1 MEYITRY
8 CKYCDETKPI
18 TEWYIH
24 KNGAPYY
31 KCRACTRSDE
41 KKRRNR
47 ISDDSCG
54 SMFVPLKPGV
64 FADEQQKE
72 CVHSI
77 LNTMGFSYNKEKKI
91 WWKKGF
97 RKEDGTF
104 ENLKDYRPKFRRKKI
119 PQDKIDEIYRL
130 YKEEGW
136 RKASIA
142 RKLDVSDT
150 YVCELLKNEKR

>member
-1 MEYITRY
+1 MEYTTRY

-31 KCRACTRSDE
+31 KCRSCTRHDE
-41 KKRRNR
+41 RKRRNKN
-47 ISDDSCG
+47 IEDSCG
-54 SMFVPLKPGV
+54 SMFVPLNAGV

-77 LNTMGFSYNKEKKI
+77 LNSLGFRYNEDNKI
-91 WWKKGF
+91 WWKDGY

-104 ENLKDYRPKFRRKKI
+104 VKLRPYKPKLNRKKI
-119 PQDKIDEIYRL
+119 TMEVIKEIYRL
-130 YKEEGW
+130 YYEEGM
-136 RKASIA
+136 KKVNIA
-142 RKLDVSDT
+142 RELGVSDT
-150 YVCELLKNEKR
+150 YVCELLKK